1 MANRL
6 TKGNGLF
13 GALNVGGGSNI
24 VGISSGTVS
33 VDFGS
38 ISANTT
44 GSKTVTVT
52 GVADGDIV
60 VLNPGALTAGLAF
73 AGAAVTAAN
82 TVTVYAVNATGSAID
97 NAAVDFDYLW
107 VDLT

>member
-6 TKGNGLF
+6 TKGKGLF
-13 GALNVGGGSNI
+13 GGLNVGSGSDI
-24 VGISSGTVS
+24 VKIASGTVS

-38 ISANTT
+38 VSANST
-44 GSKTVTVT
+44 GSKTVTIT

-60 VLNPGALTAGLAF
+60 VLNPGALDAGLAF

-82 TVTVYAVNATGSAID
+82 TVTVYAVNATASPID

>member
-1 MANRL
+1 MANRF
-6 TKGNGLF
+6 TRGRGLF
-13 GALNVGGGSNI
+13 GSVTVGGGSNI
-24 VGISSGTVS
+24 AGIASGTVS

-38 ISANTT
+38 VSANTT
-44 GSKTVTVT
+44 GSKTVTIT
-52 GVADGDIV
+52 GVADGDVV

-82 TVTVYAVNATGSAID
+82 TVTVYAVNTTGSAID

-107 VDLT
+107 FDLT